1 MRARDYEKRLQ
12 GLVINSPIEQNTFG
26 KGGIY
31 ECLHIPKKSM
41 SFNEFRSKA
50 KELDKITDGKT
61 ADEVEDIVILILYS
75 FGRML
80 PSQHHY
86 MGQIYSA
93 H

>member
-1 MRARDYEKRLQ
+1 
-12 GLVINSPIEQNTFG
+12 
-26 KGGIY
+26 
-31 ECLHIPKKSM
+31 M

-86 MGQIYSA
+86 TGQIYSA